1 MRDYDV
7 IGFNKSDKKNKMYDA
22 VLKSKNIKGYYV
34 ILPFGDTRYK
44 NYWDLTGLNMYP
56 HLIHGDKSRRKK
68 YRSRHKVYLKQGY
81 YSPGYFSFNYLW

>member
-1 MRDYDV
+1 
-7 IGFNKSDKKNKMYDA
+7 MYDA
-22 VLKSKNIKGYYV
+22 VLQSEKDKNQYIY
-34 ILPFGDTRYK
+34 IPFGDKRYE

-68 YRSRHKVYLKQGY
+68 YRSRHKVYLKKGY